1 MLSVKCHQW
10 PQHTETA
17 GILQVINIS
26 EVFNPIFW
34 PSAIKNDNYHAC
46 LYASLNWVMIGSDN
60 GLPPVWYKAII
71 KTNDEFSSTAPQGTE
86 FNEKVFETNQ
96 FSLTKFIVCNF
107 AAILSRGRQINP
119 LVTIIWELWCRKQV
133 SQAGIS
139 NCIPQYSVGCN
150 YLSLSE
156 IPASAIRHGWPCSTL
171 FQVMADCWCKPSP
184 EQGGGGGFKNTYEL
198 LNLRALKFSPVNKI

>member
-1 MLSVKCHQW
+1 MHAYMRHWTGSWLVRIMACRLFDTKLLSKLMMNSHQLH
-10 PQHTETA
+10 PKEQ
-17 GILQVINIS
+17 S
-26 EVFNPIFW
+26 
-34 PSAIKNDNYHAC
+34 SMK
-46 LYASLNWVMIGSDN
+46 
-60 GLPPVWYKAII
+60 K
-71 KTNDEFSSTAPQGTE
+71 FS
-86 FNEKVFETNQ
+86 K
-96 FSLTKFIVCNF
+96 LKFIVRNF

-184 EQGGGGGFKNTYEL
+184 EQGGGSKTL
-198 LNLRALKFSPVNKI
+198 MSS